1 MMALWEGVDVG
12 IGHMIVDAT
21 SLDVK
26 PIADRLLA
34 EAEGEGPV
42 RVPGGR
48 RAVPGLVGVGDVLHG
63 PLDVEDAVVLRTVRS
78 GRIAD
83 EN

>member
-42 RVPGGR
+42 
-48 RAVPGLVGVGDVLHG
+48 VG
-63 PLDVEDAVVLRTVRS
+63 PAWAMTWR
-78 GRIAD
+78 
-83 EN
+83 